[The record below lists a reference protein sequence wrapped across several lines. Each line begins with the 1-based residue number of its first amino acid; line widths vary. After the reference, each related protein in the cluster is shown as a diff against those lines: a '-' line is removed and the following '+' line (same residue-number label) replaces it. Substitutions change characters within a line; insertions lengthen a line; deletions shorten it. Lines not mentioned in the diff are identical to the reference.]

1 MWEKQISEL
10 RDKAIRARIEA
21 QRAEAQRYNE
31 LLQLAAQYE
40 ERPTSSNGFAARI
53 D

>member
-1 MWEKQISEL
+1 MWEKPISEL
-10 RDKAIRARIEA
+10 RDKAIRARIET

-40 ERPTSSNGFAARI
+40 GEADLIERARSSH
-53 D
+53 

>member
-1 MWEKQISEL
+1 MWERPISEL

-31 LLQLAAQYE
+31 LLQLAAQYDGE
-40 ERPTSSNGFAARI
+40 ADLVERVRNSH
-53 D
+53 